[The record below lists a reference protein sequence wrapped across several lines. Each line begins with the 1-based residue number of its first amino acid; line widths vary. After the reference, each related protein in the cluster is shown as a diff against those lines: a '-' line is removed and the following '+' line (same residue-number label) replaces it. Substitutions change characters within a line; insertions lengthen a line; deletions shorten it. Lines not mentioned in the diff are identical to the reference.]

1 VNVWASL
8 AVLLAGW
15 LVMGLVR
22 DLRQRMRGVTSLG
35 SALARLQPSYLGML
49 AAHTGFALTIVG
61 AVFVSQF
68 SAERDLR
75 LEAGD
80 SVELNGYTFTLAE
93 LTVVEGPNYAADRG
107 VFEVKYNGELLTT
120 LLPEKRRYVASG
132 QIMTEAAIDAG
143 FTRDLYIAMGE
154 PLGDGAWSVRVQ
166 HKPLIRW
173 IWLGA
178 LMIGLGGLTTALDKR
193 YRRVS
198 AARHLRG
205 DEALAT

>member
-1 VNVWASL
+1 MNVWASL

-35 SALARLQPSYLGML
+35 SALARLQPSYIGML

-80 SVELNGYTFTLAE
+80 SVELNGYTFTLA
-93 LTVVEGPNYAADRG
+93 
-107 VFEVKYNGELLTT
+107 
-120 LLPEKRRYVASG
+120 
-132 QIMTEAAIDAG
+132 
-143 FTRDLYIAMGE
+143 
-154 PLGDGAWSVRVQ
+154 
-166 HKPLIRW
+166 
-173 IWLGA
+173 
-178 LMIGLGGLTTALDKR
+178 
-193 YRRVS
+193 
-198 AARHLRG
+198 
-205 DEALAT
+205 